1 MNFFDKIVN
10 AISNGKSVDRLV
22 QNSQVLTDV
31 AQTFFNGNPEYF
43 GEKLFEFTTRFG
55 FSSDD
60 IKNLS
65 IAALLTRMIA
75 QAEDGGEKQE
85 LQNLLNLANQTGLSS
100 SIVSSLKLARPTA
113 AKS

>member
-1 MNFFDKIVN
+1 M
-10 AISNGKSVDRLV
+10 V

-31 AQTFFNGNPEYF
+31 AQTFFNGNPAYF
-43 GEKLFEFTTRFG
+43 EEKLFEFTTRFG
-55 FSSDD
+55 LNSDD

-75 QAEDGGEKQE
+75 QAQDGGEKQE
-85 LQNLLNLANQTGLSS
+85 LQHLLNLANQTGLSS
-100 SIVSSLKLARPTA
+100 SIVSSLKLAGPAT